1 MVGPN
6 PEWGNTMRTTTLP
19 THPRTG
25 IRAIGWS
32 RRGPIWPVMGGSEDG
47 GHPAEGGESGEGSEG
62 TPVDGKPT
70 ETVEFWKGKSRDWE
84 KRAKEGAKAAT
95 ELAQIKDAQKSDA
108 EKAADK
114 LAAAQAEVDAI
125 PAKVADAL
133 REHLV
138 SLHSIAA
145 DQAELY
151 LTAADPELLLKQVA
165 GLVDMGKRK
174 SNRVPREGQ
183 STKTAADDQMAEF
196 TAGLFGKE

>member
-1 MVGPN
+1 
-6 PEWGNTMRTTTLP
+6 MRTNTLP
-19 THPRTG
+19 KHPRTG
-25 IRAIGWS
+25 IRAIGWT

-47 GHPAEGGESGEGSEG
+47 GHPAEGGESGDGGEGATGDS
-62 TPVDGKPT
+62 KPT
-70 ETVEFWKGKSRDWE
+70 ETVDFWKSKSREWE
-84 KRAKEGAKAAT
+84 KRAKEGASAAK
-95 ELAQIKDAQKSDA
+95 ELAAIKEAQKSDA

-114 LAAAQAEVDAI
+114 LAAAQAEIDAI
-125 PAKVADAL
+125 PAKVAGAL

-138 SLHSIAA
+138 TLHSIPA

-183 STKTAADDQMAEF
+183 STKTTADDPMAEF